1 MPRAAPRSSWDRAL
15 EGAQSPPPP
24 RPPARTSRAV
34 PNTTMARRVWQA
46 YERFLLA
53 NASQITALES
63 SLRSITYVLP
73 GRFKDAEL
81 YVRLTH
87 PAPAK
92 PVCRGAADPVYAGV
106 HLLGMY
112 HDSVLFKIV
121 YSRRAKQAHALVQQ
135 ARDELSGDLPKLSLH
150 ARYTNFWHSSSQR
163 YGAAAVLLMIVEATQ
178 LLVEMVARRK
188 LRERAWD
195 VVVSIELLKALLRF
209 ALVEA
214 SQRRPVVHPPLPQR
228 EIDPALLERSAAS
241 PTYTWRGERT
251 GVIHTSINALV
262 PLPNAARDATRTEE
276 PDIYEYLLSHT
287 LTDQD
292 VAPPAQLVRK
302 LQGAVGRVAEAVYIL
317 RPLVYVLALRKWG
330 KRDAK
335 PFALSLVLE
344 LLAASLRRRSFYLPR
359 ESAEKM
365 PVPPLSSVSLMLS
378 MLGIENS
385 FLDWLAGSLSRSD
398 PRRALAKPISAVE
411 GDEWAARDRSFWWY
425 LLRGPVWYNHTRPK
439 LEGLVRRTEGKR
451 LIGVLASIG
460 GDYLPLVDEYY
471 YYTAA

>member
-1 MPRAAPRSSWDRAL
+1 
-15 EGAQSPPPP
+15 
-24 RPPARTSRAV
+24 
-34 PNTTMARRVWQA
+34 
-46 YERFLLA
+46 
-53 NASQITALES
+53 
-63 SLRSITYVLP
+63 
-73 GRFKDAEL
+73 
-81 YVRLTH
+81 
-87 PAPAK
+87 
-92 PVCRGAADPVYAGV
+92 
-106 HLLGMY
+106 MY

-150 ARYTNFWHSSSQR
+150 ARYTNFWHSSSRR
-163 YGAAAVLLMIVEATQ
+163 YGAAAVLLMIIEASQ
-178 LLVEMVARRK
+178 LFVEMVARRK

-195 VVVSIELLKALLRF
+195 VVVSIELLKALLRI
-209 ALVEA
+209 ALVQA
-214 SQRRPVVHPPLPQR
+214 SQRRPVVQPPLPQR

-262 PLPNAARDATRTEE
+262 PLPDAARDTTHDTTRTEE

-302 LQGAVGRVAEAVYIL
+302 LQGTVGRVAEAVYIL

-335 PFALSLVLE
+335 PFVLSLVLE

-365 PVPPLSSVSLMLS
+365 PVPPMSSVSLMLS

-425 LLRGPVWYNHTRPK
+425 LLRGPVWYNYTRPK
-439 LEGLVRRTEGKR
+439 LEGLVRRIEGKR